1 MQWAQKLILNV
12 NGKLLRENCCRSPC
26 EVVSWNELNYNHP
39 ELEDGRP
46 PREVVSWNASSR
58 YGLTADIGRPPCE
71 VVSWNADLCRFWLCS
86 RCRPPCEVVSWNVNP
101 NRKKRWGVFVDLL
114 VRSWVEI
121 IRRPVS
127 GSCGTVDLLARSWVE
142 IIADLLVSDNS

>member
-46 PREVVSWNASSR
+46 P
-58 YGLTADIGRPPCE
+58 CE
-71 VVSWNADLCRFWLCS
+71 VVSWNGKEAMVGMF
-86 RCRPPCEVVSWNVNP
+86 NIVNFL
-101 NRKKRWGVFVDLL
+101 N
-114 VRSWVEI
+114 
-121 IRRPVS
+121 
-127 GSCGTVDLLARSWVE
+127 
-142 IIADLLVSDNS
+142 